1 MAIDLP
7 VVLNFEPHYLLLH
20 FKRSYSNIK
29 GRQILAKVVKA
40 IGKHF
45 ETSKAISPLTN
56 LHLRYIADETFA
68 FQPTLWTARDVAA
81 RLGAHSVHSL
91 NPSELVRDR
100 AILWYRTLGHHITSE
115 PVDIDE
121 KLRGEPPS
129 SGGRVRWYVLVDV
142 TTEPLLL
149 LPSFIPRLNAMEFK
163 REQYVQVIKQEL
175 HDRLNPNGAEPPS
188 TVSRSPAK
196 FDAAQ
201 AGGSRVSM
209 GQRPY
214 EDYGPLPSFFCPP
227 LAAAYNR
234 LRNKSAVVLEDA
246 ADDDNPASFDLMV
259 WLADFAVKC
268 GQAHKTEEALLEAVE
283 PCLLRFLDDPGL
295 KKHFWFRD
303 VMGPVAELD
312 LAAES
317 FTAHGLAAIYFAVE
331 FKLGKTADA
340 LVQALHAL
348 KRTLGLARVSVFRLV
363 FDCADVSSYQ
373 FSHLMNMSF
382 YPCIVMTVEGPYVSF
397 SLVYFTDKVN
407 CARLFDYTFTGGPER
422 ILREIAPS
430 FQIVRDAAVALR
442 KWYGQIHTG
451 TTLPHSPHLFPNP
464 SGIVPYLDSLTPN
477 GNSKN
482 AVTIAALNII
492 FIEKVGPDSK
502 SDRILYR
509 GIIAPSG
516 QPLTHVYVK
525 FVERYGVAPHTLLA
539 GHHLAPQLFFAGE
552 VLNGLTMVVMQAL
565 EGDCLP
571 EVFPK
576 HYLPVIRR
584 DIGAAK
590 DLLQA
595 HVPPFVHGDIRPPN
609 VVMVNRGGRKH
620 AYLID
625 FDWSGED
632 GVEKYPNILNPQVK
646 WPRPVN
652 MLQGKRIRGWHDNNM
667 FAKLCADRIP
677 DDPPPSTEPP
687 AKKLRTSQVSQST
700 PSAARGGR
708 SSNSNAHRTGSTGNG
723 RHSSKLTR
731 T

>member
-20 FKRSYSNIK
+20 FKKSYSNIK
-29 GRQILAKVVKA
+29 GRQILAKVEKA
-40 IGKHF
+40 IEKHF

-56 LHLRYIADETFA
+56 LHLRYIADE
-68 FQPTLWTARDVAA
+68 PTLWTARDVAA
-81 RLGAHSVHSL
+81 RLGAHSVRSL

-129 SGGRVRWYVLVDV
+129 SGSNVRWYVLVDV

-149 LPSFIPRLNAMEFK
+149 LPSFIPRMNAMEFK

-175 HDRLNPNGAEPPS
+175 HDRLNLNGAEPPS
-188 TVSRSPAK
+188 TVSWSPAK
-196 FDAAQ
+196 LR
-201 AGGSRVSM
+201 SS
-209 GQRPY
+209 P
-214 EDYGPLPSFFCPP
+214 FFFLSP
-227 LAAAYNR
+227 LASAYNR
-234 LRNKSAVVLEDA
+234 LRNKSAVILEDT
-246 ADDDNPASFDLMV
+246 ADDDNPVSFDLMV
-259 WLADFAVKC
+259 WLSDFAVKC
-268 GQAHKTEEALLEAVE
+268 GQAHETEEALLEAVE

-331 FKLGKTADA
+331 FKLGKTADV

-348 KRTLGLARVSVFRLV
+348 KRTLGLAR
-363 FDCADVSSYQ
+363 

-422 ILREIAPS
+422 ILKEIAPS
-430 FQIVRDAAVALR
+430 FQIVRDAAAALR

-539 GHHLAPQLFFAGE
+539 EHHLAPKLYFAGE
-552 VLNGLTMVVMQAL
+552 VLNGLTMVIMQAL

-576 HYLPVIRR
+576 NYLPVI
-584 DIGAAK
+584 
-590 DLLQA
+590 
-595 HVPPFVHGDIRPPN
+595 
-609 VVMVNRGGRKH
+609 
-620 AYLID
+620 
-625 FDWSGED
+625 
-632 GVEKYPNILNPQVK
+632 
-646 WPRPVN
+646 
-652 MLQGKRIRGWHDNNM
+652 
-667 FAKLCADRIP
+667 
-677 DDPPPSTEPP
+677 
-687 AKKLRTSQVSQST
+687 
-700 PSAARGGR
+700 
-708 SSNSNAHRTGSTGNG
+708 
-723 RHSSKLTR
+723 
-731 T
+731 